1 MGVKTKI
8 LRSGMNA
15 AVNAAQNPKAYAA
28 ATQFAPFLKNGRTGA
43 FLRGS
48 SRNASVEAIA
58 SLAALGVHP
67 LIERIGGGMLTAI
80 DFAVN
85 QFANSAAVRAD
96 VTRVVRSELDERAL
110 ERQVVRDAAWKGA
123 ARGAVSAI
131 PAVIPAAGTGIEL
144 AAAVADQMVR
154 TVAEARMVLAMAHLR
169 GLDVQKVELRRLDIL
184 LVLGLSAGAA
194 EIDGDIIRVQD
205 LEISVAE
212 LQAGAIPPEAALALG
227 TAVGTDIVASIAKR
241 RTAGVLLRLLPGGLS
256 VVTAAWYDWRA
267 TGNTGKHAV
276 AYFDVVAPMTDTS
289 QTARS

>member
-1 MGVKTKI
+1 MGVKTRI
-8 LRSGMNA
+8 LRGG
-15 AVNAAQNPKAYAA
+15 VNAAMQAAQSPKAYAT
-28 ATQFAPFLKNGRTGA
+28 ATQFAPFLRNGKTGA
-43 FLRGS
+43 LLRGS
-48 SRNASVEAIA
+48 ARNASVETIA
-58 SLAALGVHP
+58 GIAEIGMHP
-67 LIERIGGGMLTAI
+67 LIERIGASMLTAI

-96 VTRVVRSELDERAL
+96 VTRVVRNELDERAL

-131 PAVIPAAGTGIEL
+131 PAVIPAAGTGVEL
-144 AAAVADQMVR
+144 AAAIVDQMVR
-154 TVAEARMVLAMAHLR
+154 TVAEARMVLAIAHLR
-169 GLDVQKVELRRLDIL
+169 GLDVQQVELRRLDIL

-194 EIDGDIIRVQD
+194 EIDGDIIRVQN

-227 TAVGTDIVASIAKR
+227 TAVGTDIVSSIAKR

-276 AYFDVVAPMTDTS
+276 AYFDVVAPLTNAS
-289 QTARS
+289 QSTRS

>member
-1 MGVKTKI
+1 MGVKTRI
-8 LRSGMNA
+8 LRSGMTA
-15 AVNAAQNPKAYAA
+15 AMHAAQSPKAYAT
-28 ATQFAPFLKNGRTGA
+28 ATQFAPFLKNGKTGA
-43 FLRGS
+43 ILRGT
-48 SRNASVEAIA
+48 SRNASIETIA
-58 SLAALGVHP
+58 GIAELGMHP
-67 LIERIGGGMLTAI
+67 LIERIGASMLTAI

-85 QFANSAAVRAD
+85 QFASSAAVRAD
-96 VTRVVRSELDERAL
+96 VTRVVRNELDERAL

-131 PAVIPAAGTGIEL
+131 PAVIPAAGTGVEL
-144 AAAVADQMVR
+144 AAAVVDQMVR
-154 TVAEARMVLAMAHLR
+154 TVAEARMVLAIAHLR
-169 GLDVQKVELRRLDIL
+169 GLDVQQVELRRLDIL

-194 EIDGDIIRVQD
+194 EIDGDIIRVQN

-227 TAVGTDIVASIAKR
+227 TAVGTDIVSSIAKR

-276 AYFDVVAPMTDTS
+276 EYFDVVAPLTPAS

>member
-1 MGVKTKI
+1 MGLKTK
-8 LRSGMNA
+8 LFQSGMNA
-15 AVNAAQNPKAYAA
+15 AVSAAQSPKTYAA
-28 ATQFAPFLKNGRTGA
+28 ASQFAPFLKNGVTGA
-43 FLRGS
+43 MLRGS

-58 SLAALGVHP
+58 SIAEMGVHP

-80 DFAVN
+80 DFAVG

-96 VTRVVRSELDERAL
+96 VTRVVRNELDERAL

-131 PAVIPAAGTGIEL
+131 PAVIPAAGTAVEL

-154 TVAEARMVLAMAHLR
+154 TVAEARMVLALAHLR
-169 GLDVQKVELRRLDIL
+169 GLDVQAVELRRLDIL

-194 EIDGDIIRVQD
+194 EIDGDIIRVKD

-212 LQAGAIPPEAALALG
+212 LQAGAIPPEAALVLG

-267 TGNTGKHAV
+267 TGSTGKHAV
-276 AYFDVVAPMTDTS
+276 AYFDVVAPLTDAS